1 MTRSTIR
8 RGALVAFGLVGV
20 IQFAAA
26 QVPRRGGRQ
35 FVSQVPTSIDLL
47 EMEDIR
53 AELQLG
59 ADQRSKLK
67 EIQTARRENLQ
78 ALAAEMKELTETQ
91 RREQR
96 SAYQEELRILRTDVD
111 AQVAQVLTPQQQGR
125 LQQVMLQLR
134 VRRRGAGNV
143 LSEDEIATKLRVND
157 DQRARMRAIQKEI
170 QKELQ
175 EQIRRLRAKSQEQM
189 LDVLSDEQRSQ
200 WEAMMGAL
208 MPFPQLQREQLDAE
222 R

>member
-1 MTRSTIR
+1 MTRLTIR
-8 RGALVAFGLVGV
+8 LGALVAFGLVGV

-26 QVPRRGGRQ
+26 QIPRRGGRQ
-35 FVSQVPTSIDLL
+35 VVSQVPTAAGLL

-59 ADQRSKLK
+59 IDQRSKLK
-67 EIQTARRENLQ
+67 EIRTARREKLQ

-91 RREQR
+91 RREQL
-96 SAYQEELRILRTDVD
+96 SANQEKLRILRTNVD

-125 LQQVMLQLR
+125 LQQIVLQLR
-134 VRRRGAGNV
+134 VRRQGAGNV
-143 LSEDEIATKLRVND
+143 LSEDGIATKLRVSD
-157 DQRARMRAIQKEI
+157 DQRARMRAIKKEI

-189 LDVLSDEQRSQ
+189 LGVLNDEQRSQ
-200 WEAMMGAL
+200 WEAMIGAL
-208 MPFPQLQREQLDAE
+208 MPFPQLQREQPDAD